1 MNPYLINLSNFKVNS
16 QLFFTLLGFIA
27 FVYLVNILGKKS
39 RLRLQFFLDNMI
51 YILIIGVFFGRMF
64 TVISNYQVYFYEIS
78 WSTIYKAL
86 AIWQDKDISVIG
98 MILGMFIGLKRQTF
112 LCQELFARWADV
124 VSIASLTLLRLHNIG
139 AFLYGNNYGR
149 ITESIFGITFNSP
162 VVKYTTAVYP
172 TQLFATFYTLAI
184 AIYCYNLYKKY
195 RTRYDGYIF
204 LQASFL
210 FFTLRTVESF
220 FRGDDTIYIW
230 ILRMPGILSAILA
243 YIFFQQII
251 KYEKKNRIS

>member
-1 MNPYLINLSNFKVNS
+1 
-16 QLFFTLLGFIA
+16 
-27 FVYLVNILGKKS
+27 
-39 RLRLQFFLDNMI
+39 MI

-124 VSIASLTLLRLHNIG
+124 VSIASLTLLSLHNIG